1 MLYRFIAVVL
11 FSMLLSGQASA
22 LQVDHYMRPAL
33 VSVIGANQRAHCE
46 LFNPAGSRY
55 VVHLDRMWVYLS
67 TGFTVLG
74 KGGPMLD
81 NATFPVSQGLAINDA
96 PLRARSVAH
105 ARTKVTTAPA
115 EVIQGGQWFAANGV
129 SGLVEFSAPVIL
141 GPGTGMLVRSNRD
154 GERLEC
160 SFLWHEV
167 SIDAVPE

>member
-1 MLYRFIAVVL
+1 MSEIYARVAAVLDTGINEIAHAELYVPLESNRRARLMSMTISGSTRVSVL
-11 FSMLLSGQASA
+11 GRGGDILSGASFGESRG
-22 LQVDHYMRPAL
+22 LPMRD
-33 VSVIGANQRAHCE
+33 
-46 LFNPAGSRY
+46 GSAIPY
-55 VVHLDRMWVYLS
+55 
-67 TGFTVLG
+67 
-74 KGGPMLD
+74 
-81 NATFPVSQGLAINDA
+81 SQ
-96 PLRARSVAH
+96 AH

-115 EVIQGGQWFAANGV
+115 EVIQGGQWFSADGV